1 MTLPSLQRLKFPV
14 AILLGLALIGGLLYQ
29 RGKKPAIWRTHGQA
43 MGCEWTLISRDA
55 ELTASDIQR
64 EVQIT
69 LDHWEQVMST
79 WRADSDLSRFNRGEP
94 ATPDLQRVLTLADQ
108 MRTATEGAFDA
119 NVLEA
124 VHRAGF
130 APEGKGVD
138 LSGIG
143 KGFAVDRVAERLR
156 ALGVHDFLFQ
166 LAGETIAGEKA
177 WEVGIEAPDPA
188 GRTVVKTFTLQNQ
201 ALATSGN
208 YRQFL
213 NTERGVI
220 SHIIDPRT
228 GQPVIRAFSAVTV
241 IAADCTTADAWAT
254 ALFVSGKREAP
265 NLVEVWWQENE

>member
-1 MTLPSLQRLKFPV
+1 MKRV
-14 AILLGLALIGGLLYQ
+14 IAIVLGIALLGGFLYL
-29 RGKKPAIWRTHGQA
+29 RGKKPTLLKIHGYA
-43 MGCEWTLISRDA
+43 MGCEWTLVCRDTNQSPA
-55 ELTASDIQR
+55 DLQR
-64 EVQIT
+64 EVQVS

-79 WRADSDLSRFNRGEP
+79 WRPDSDLSRFNRGEP
-94 ATPDLQRVLTLADQ
+94 ATADLQRVLTVAES
-108 MRTATEGAFDA
+108 MRVATDGAFDA

-130 APEGKGVD
+130 GPDGKGMD

-156 ALGVHDFLFQ
+156 ALGVCDFLFQ

-177 WEVGIEAPDPA
+177 WEVGIEAPDSTE
-188 GRTVVKTFTLQNQ
+188 RRVTNKVILQNS

-208 YRQFL
+208 YRQFRT
-213 NTERGVI
+213 NERGIV

-228 GQPVIRAFSAVTV
+228 GEPVIRAFSAVTV
-241 IAADCTTADAWAT
+241 IANDCATADAWAT

-265 NLVEVWWQENE
+265 APLKVWWQE

>member
-1 MTLPSLQRLKFPV
+1 MKRV
-14 AILLGLALIGGLLYQ
+14 IAILLGIALLGGFLYQ
-29 RGKKPAIWRTHGQA
+29 RGKKPALCKIHGYA
-43 MGCEWTLISRDA
+43 MGCEWTLVCRDTNQSPA
-55 ELTASDIQR
+55 DLQR
-64 EVQIT
+64 EVQVS

-94 ATPDLQRVLTLADQ
+94 ATADLQRVLTLAES
-108 MRTATEGAFDA
+108 MRIATDGTFDA

-156 ALGVHDFLFQ
+156 ALGVRDFLLQ
-166 LAGETIAGEKA
+166 LAGETIAGDRE
-177 WEVGIEAPDPA
+177 WQVGIEAPDPS
-188 GRTVVKTFTLQNQ
+188 GRYLTKTITLKNR

-208 YRQFL
+208 YRQFQ
-213 NTERGVI
+213 NTERGIV

-228 GQPVIRAFSAVTV
+228 GEPVIRAFSAVTV
-241 IAADCTTADAWAT
+241 IANDCATADAWAT
-254 ALFVSGKREAP
+254 ALFVSGKNEAP
-265 NLVEVWWQENE
+265 KPLEVWWQK